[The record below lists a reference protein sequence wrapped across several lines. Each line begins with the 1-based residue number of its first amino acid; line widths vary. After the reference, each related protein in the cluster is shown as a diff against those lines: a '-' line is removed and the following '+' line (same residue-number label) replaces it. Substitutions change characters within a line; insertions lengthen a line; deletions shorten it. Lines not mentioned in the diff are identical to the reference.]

1 MVLTARGAE
10 QHSTGSDTVL
20 AWINVALALGMVG
33 RRGAGYG
40 CLTGQGNG
48 QGGREHGQKAD
59 QLPGYRRIDDPAARA
74 HVAGVWGVD
83 PDALPG
89 PGRSAYELLDAL
101 GTPDGP
107 SALLVLGSNIVV
119 SAPRATHVTS
129 RLEALDLLVVCDV
142 VMSETAAL
150 ADVVLPVT
158 QWAEETGT
166 MTNLEGR
173 VVLRQRAI
181 TPPSGVRSDLEVLA
195 GLAERLGSTASFPT
209 DPEEVFAELGRAS
222 AGGPADYS
230 AITYERIRDEKGVFW
245 GGERLFAGSFAHP
258 DGRARMYAVEHR
270 GAAEQPCADYPVHL
284 TTGRVLAQYQSG
296 AQTRRVRSLPDDG
309 PFVEMHPLLAG
320 RLGVGQGDPVR
331 VATRRGE
338 MTAPAKVVPTIRPDT
353 VFVPFHWVGANRL
366 TNDALDPASRMPEFK
381 VCAAS
386 VVAHAWRPQRIVV
399 VGGGMAAVRLS
410 EHLAGDERFAVTVLA
425 DEASPPYNRILL
437 SAVLEGTH
445 SADALTLRSAEWYAG
460 HGIDLRL
467 GARVLEVDRDA
478 REVVLVDGRRVAF
491 DRLVLACGSIPTLP
505 PIRGL
510 VRRDGTLD
518 PRVHAFRTLD
528 DCRRLDAAARSS
540 VEEGRSPVT
549 RPRAVVVGGGLLGLQ
564 VARALAVRGLLTEVV
579 EGADHLLASQVG
591 SGAGAVL
598 ARDLRRLGTEVYT
611 GARAVRLTG
620 DGLQLDNGYV
630 LPSDLV
636 VLTAGG
642 RPSTAL
648 ARRAGLMV
656 RRGVVVDHTL
666 TSVTDDRVHAIG
678 DCAEHRRR
686 TTGFVPPAWE
696 QAEVLARVLRGE
708 EASYDGSRSVA
719 RLRATGL
726 DVAVLG
732 DPERAEGEVVE
743 VTNPIAGSHRR
754 LVVHGGRI
762 VAAALVGDLS
772 RVGLITQLY
781 DRGTLL
787 GPDEPGQLLLPE
799 AADAPAPLPD
809 EAEVCAC
816 AGVTAGEVRACGSVG
831 ECVDRTRATT
841 GCGGCV
847 DAVRRLVE
855 DSPTP
860 VAVG

>member
-1 MVLTARGAE
+1 
-10 QHSTGSDTVL
+10 
-20 AWINVALALGMVG
+20 
-33 RRGAGYG
+33 
-40 CLTGQGNG
+40 
-48 QGGREHGQKAD
+48 
-59 QLPGYRRIDDPAARA
+59 
-74 HVAGVWGVD
+74 
-83 PDALPG
+83 
-89 PGRSAYELLDAL
+89 
-101 GTPDGP
+101 
-107 SALLVLGSNIVV
+107 
-119 SAPRATHVTS
+119 
-129 RLEALDLLVVCDV
+129 
-142 VMSETAAL
+142 
-150 ADVVLPVT
+150 
-158 QWAEETGT
+158 
-166 MTNLEGR
+166 
-173 VVLRQRAI
+173 
-181 TPPSGVRSDLEVLA
+181 
-195 GLAERLGSTASFPT
+195 
-209 DPEEVFAELGRAS
+209 
-222 AGGPADYS
+222 
-230 AITYERIRDEKGVFW
+230 
-245 GGERLFAGSFAHP
+245 
-258 DGRARMYAVEHR
+258 
-270 GAAEQPCADYPVHL
+270 
-284 TTGRVLAQYQSG
+284 
-296 AQTRRVRSLPDDG
+296 
-309 PFVEMHPLLAG
+309 
-320 RLGVGQGDPVR
+320 
-331 VATRRGE
+331 
-338 MTAPAKVVPTIRPDT
+338 
-353 VFVPFHWVGANRL
+353 
-366 TNDALDPASRMPEFK
+366 MPE
-381 VCAAS
+381 
-386 VVAHAWRPQRIVV
+386 RPQRIVV

-410 EHLAGDERFAVTVLA
+410 EHLAGDDRFAVTVLA

-445 SADALTLRSAEWYAG
+445 AADALTLRSAEWYAE

-467 GARVLEVDRDA
+467 GARVLEIDRDA
-478 REVVLVDGRRVAF
+478 REVALVDGQRVAF

-528 DCRRLDAAARSS
+528 DCRRLDEATRALVAPL
-540 VEEGRSPVT
+540 VERLT
-549 RPRAVVVGGGLLGLQ
+549 APRAVVVGGGLLGLQ

-620 DGLQLDNGYV
+620 DGLQLDNGHV

-708 EASYDGSRSVA
+708 EATYDGSRSVA

-799 AADAPAPLPD
+799 ATDSPAPLPD

-841 GCGGCV
+841 GCGGCADV
-847 DAVRRLVE
+847 VRRLVE